1 MEQRP
6 QLIQDVKITKHITP
20 MPPAGI
26 NINIDKYTMIIVYHD
41 VVYSIQLDNSDF
53 NSSLFGFDM
62 LETLIYNCNHKQKVG
77 DISCD
82 MKITKLTSD
91 IPPETK
97 LLNIELLF
105 ERNVK
110 PMKLINEIHTFKLK
124 EKELNDDDKI
134 CLSLE
139 NLRND
144 INFITIKKTT
154 KIYTYKILQIF
165 TGSPMFKIIGHDTS
179 LPFTYICTEPSIAE
193 FYSNQ
198 QGGTGGTRILVN
210 KNFNLTLLIQVD
222 EHIKT
227 FIDYKTNYTT
237 YIQLRRYI
245 FEKYLKFYKV
255 RGNYIAKFLHNNVIK
270 KLLQLETHYINNVII
285 DGDTIITFVDETKK
299 SNNRNIKYF
308 ETMADFI
315 ETREPFTTYNIL
327 YKCGSRYLIEEFV

>member
-26 NINIDKYTMIIVYHD
+26 NINIDKYTMLIVFHD
-41 VVYSIQLDNSDF
+41 VAYSIQLDNSDF

-124 EKELNDDDKI
+124 EKELNYDDKI
-134 CLSLE
+134 GLSLE

-144 INFITIKKTT
+144 INFITIKPIT
-154 KIYTYKILQIF
+154 KIYTYDIVK
-165 TGSPMFKIIGHDTS
+165 KIIIQAIAENYLYFFKTQN
-179 LPFTYICTEPSIAE
+179 LYIPFAKAPMSYVICTESFKSIKLDI
-193 FYSNQ
+193 Q
-198 QGGTGGTRILVN
+198 QID
-210 KNFNLTLLIQVD
+210 LTLLEKVD

-227 FIDYKTNYTT
+227 FINYKTDYASLMKLNT
-237 YIQLRRYI
+237 YIR
-245 FEKYLKFYKV
+245 EKYFKND
-255 RGNYIAKFLHNNVIK
+255 RFLHNKVIK
-270 KLLQLETHYINNVII
+270 KLLQLDTYYINNVII

-315 ETREPFTTYNIL
+315 ETREQFTTYNIL
-327 YKCGSRYLIEEFV
+327 SKCGSRYLIEEFV